1 MAEVSHERIRV
12 LTVKARQEVGKVALP
27 YRPLPFHEK
36 YQMPYRLGEK
46 VKDKVTGE
54 EAEVVGGKRYR
65 FLVRR
70 R

>member
-1 MAEVSHERIRV
+1 MQIPHERIRV
-12 LTVKARQEVGKVALP
+12 LTIKARKEVGKAPLP

-36 YQMPYRLGEK
+36 YQTPYRLGEK
-46 VKDKVTGE
+46 IRDKVTGE

-65 FLVRR
+65 FLRR